1 MLFIFILS
9 VLIAVYGYKRLEVA
23 LKARGRSALYLN
35 RILFSLDEIVETS
48 DGQKRVHLKYE
59 DYRAQHLYK
68 VLQAQEGEKFK
79 GGIKNVGMTD
89 VAKIESMDD
98 TGERMTVNMRDKN
111 IAKHALKAKEP
122 MKSVNKDSGGE
133 TFITV
138 NLGPASSLRCNEV
151 PRVDLILACPRPIR
165 LERLLP
171 VIACMGVGR
180 LILVG
185 ASKVEKSYWGTQ
197 LFRRPQTV
205 QNYLEEGLSQA
216 CYDYRVPQLVIER
229 RLDHMMDAMDTF
241 FPLEQYSRVLAHPPR
256 PSDAAA
262 VPGDDDL
269 VPVRMTQL
277 APLEGDKKR
286 VVVAVGPEG
295 GWTALELQRFL
306 SSSFLPIHAGERVLR
321 TDIAVPA
328 LLALAHE
335 YVDLSS
341 SSGGD

>member
-1 MLFIFILS
+1 MLFILILS
-9 VLIAVYGYKRLEVA
+9 LLSTVNGYKGLEVA
-23 LKARGRSALYLN
+23 LNARGRNALYLN
-35 RILFSLDEIVETS
+35 RILFSSDEIVEES
-48 DGQKRVHLKYE
+48 DGQKRVYLNYE
-59 DYRAQHLYK
+59 DYRAQHIYK
-68 VLQAQEGEKFK
+68 VLQAREGERFK

-98 TGERMTVNMRDKN
+98 SKERMTVNVRDKN
-111 IAKHALKAKEP
+111 IAKSALKAKEP
-122 MKSVNKDSGGE
+122 MKSVNNDSGGE
-133 TFITV
+133 TFLTI
-138 NLGPASSLRCNEV
+138 NLGPASSLHCNEV
-151 PRVDLILACPRPIR
+151 PSVDLILACPRPIR

-185 ASKVEKSYWGTQ
+185 ASKVEKSYWGNQ
-197 LFRRPQTV
+197 LFRRPQMV

-216 CYDYRVPQLVIER
+216 CCDYRVPQVVIER
-229 RLDHMMDAMDTF
+229 RLDHVMDAMDTF

-262 VPGDDDL
+262 VPGDDGL

-277 APLEGDKKR
+277 PPLEGDKKH

-295 GWTALELQRFL
+295 GWTGLELQRFL
-306 SSSFLPIHAGERVLR
+306 SSSFLPVHAGDRVLR
-321 TDIAVPA
+321 TDMAVPA

-341 SSGGD
+341 SSSS